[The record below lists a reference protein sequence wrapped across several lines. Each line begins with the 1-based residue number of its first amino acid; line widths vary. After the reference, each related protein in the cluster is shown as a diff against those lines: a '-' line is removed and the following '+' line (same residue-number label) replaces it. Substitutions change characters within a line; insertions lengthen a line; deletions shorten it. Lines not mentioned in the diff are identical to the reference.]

1 MRDHCL
7 TKPNDNKSHSSGV
20 NLKCTPETPTSKC
33 MIPRCRFGRFQGWDM
48 RWRWITEGSEEM
60 TLSRAAAGR
69 ETHLRAVDVCEEWCV
84 TLNQLPS
91 HSQEAVGPLRC

>member
-1 MRDHCL
+1 M
-7 TKPNDNKSHSSGV
+7 KPNDNKSHSSGV
-20 NLKCTPETPTSKC
+20 NLKCTPEAPTSKC

-48 RWRWITEGSEEM
+48 RWRWIIEGSEEM

-69 ETHLRAVDVCEEWCV
+69 ETHLRAVNVCEEWCV

-91 HSQEAVGPLRC
+91 HRREAVGPLRC